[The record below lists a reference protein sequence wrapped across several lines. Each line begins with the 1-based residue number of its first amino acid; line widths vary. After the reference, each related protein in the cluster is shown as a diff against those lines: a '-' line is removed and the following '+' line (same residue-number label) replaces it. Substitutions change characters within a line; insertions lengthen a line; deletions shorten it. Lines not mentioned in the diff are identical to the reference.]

1 MQHHHS
7 STDSACHHAHHDHS
21 HHHHHHHH
29 ADPGQMGTIYI
40 VAIVINILFVAA
52 ETVAGLM
59 GHSMGLLSDAGHNL
73 SDVFCLLLA
82 LVAFKL
88 SQTHATKRFT
98 YGYRKSSILIS
109 LLNAIILL
117 VAVGGIVVE
126 SIRKISHPAP
136 VDGALVTWTAA
147 AAIVVNGFTAWML
160 SRRQHDINTRGAFL
174 HMLADTLVS
183 AGVVVSGIVI
193 THTGWTLIDPLMG
206 LVIAAVILVST
217 WQLLSESLR
226 MSVDAVPEDIDPDAV
241 VALMKQTDGV
251 LDIHHLHIWP
261 ISTTETALTAH
272 VVIADCSQL
281 DTITH
286 ALKTPLAAH
295 GIAHSTLELETPASH
310 CDPHDCW
317 PPRRSRR
324 PNRTWPGI
332 CIVDIFWL
340 FSIFFLDYFL
350 ERKYKLEKKNGSGG
364 QVAARPTGGC
374 PPQTAEARTSIRSVT
389 GRRRGGSKKTGGL
402 PRWGALL
409 H

>member
-1 MQHHHS
+1 
-7 STDSACHHAHHDHS
+7 
-21 HHHHHHHH
+21 
-29 ADPGQMGTIYI
+29 
-40 VAIVINILFVAA
+40 VAA

-183 AGVVVSGIVI
+183 AAVVVSGIVI
-193 THTGWTLIDPLMG
+193 THTGWTLIDPIMG

-272 VVIADCSQL
+272 VVIADSSQL
-281 DTITH
+281 DSITH
-286 ALKTPLAAH
+286 ALKTLLAAH

-310 CDPHDCW
+310 CDHHDC
-317 PPRRSRR
+317 
-324 PNRTWPGI
+324 
-332 CIVDIFWL
+332 
-340 FSIFFLDYFL
+340 
-350 ERKYKLEKKNGSGG
+350 
-364 QVAARPTGGC
+364 
-374 PPQTAEARTSIRSVT
+374 
-389 GRRRGGSKKTGGL
+389 
-402 PRWGALL
+402 
-409 H
+409 